1 MSDSTPTGQT
11 ARPIPAATVARK
23 RRFSVIWVI
32 PIVALAIAGWLAYVT
47 LSSRGPM
54 VKITFKDASGIEA
67 GKTTVKYLNVDIG
80 TVQNVHLSRDHTHV
94 VVAARMSKDIA
105 DSLRQNTQ
113 FWVETPRVSAQG
125 ISGLGT
131 LLSGPYIGMR
141 PGDGDRATEFKG
153 LEQPPVLTD
162 SSKGTQFTLHSP
174 TLGSIGPGSPIYY
187 RGIAVGEALGYKL
200 IEDQRGVNIEVF
212 IRAPYDELVRADSN
226 FWNASGIDVSIGTK
240 GVNIRTESLAALLA
254 GGIAF
259 ETPIE
264 STATEPAKAGTV
276 FPLYKSRENV
286 TEALF
291 TRRFRYILHFDS
303 SVSGLERGAPV
314 SFRGIQ
320 IGLVHSVRIDQKALE
335 AYVFSKLDEK
345 KTGKKKT
352 GEKKNGEAPEP
363 IVVTIDVQPE
373 RAGLMPAKDE
383 QQAYAVMALLV
394 RSNLRAQLISESL
407 LTGQLGIGLDFFPDA
422 KPAELKMGGKYPEI
436 PTVPSDFVQM
446 QKKFSKILD
455 NVAAIPLPQ
464 LVADLRKTVQDADA
478 LLNSE
483 AVQKAAKDMAPLIE
497 SLTETS
503 NAAQATLK
511 SADQMMDP
519 SMRFEMVR
527 LLRQLTEISRSI
539 RVLSNY
545 LEQHPEALIKGKGSP
560 GKP

>member
-1 MSDSTPTGQT
+1 MSDNTPAGQT
-11 ARPIPAATVARK
+11 PRPIPAAKAKQK
-23 RRFSVIWVI
+23 RRLSVIWII
-32 PIVALAIAGWLAYVT
+32 PLVALAIAAWLAYMT
-47 LSSRGPM
+47 LSQRGPM
-54 VKITFKDASGIEA
+54 ISITFKDASGIEA
-67 GKTTVKYLNVDIG
+67 GKTAVKYLDVDIG
-80 TVQNVHLSRDHTHV
+80 TVQTVRLSHDHTHV
-94 VVAARMSKDIA
+94 IVNARMSKDIA
-105 DSLRQNTQ
+105 DSLRTGTQ

-141 PGDGDRATEFKG
+141 PGGGEKANEFKG

-162 SSKGTQFTLHSP
+162 SSKGTQFTLHAP

-200 IEDQRGVNIEVF
+200 VEDQRGVNIEIF
-212 IRAPYDELVRADSN
+212 IRAPYDELVRAESN

-264 STATEPAKAGTV
+264 STAAEPAKAGTV

-291 TRRFRYILHFDS
+291 TRRFRYMLHFDS
-303 SVSGLERGAPV
+303 SVAGLERGSAV

-320 IGLVHSVRIDQKALE
+320 IGLVHDVRIDQKALE
-335 AYVFSKLDEK
+335 AYIFNTLEKEK
-345 KTGKKKT
+345 KGGKT
-352 GEKKNGEAPEP
+352 SEESPRP

-394 RSNLRAQLISESL
+394 RSKLRAQLISTSL
-407 LTGQLGIGLDFFPDA
+407 LTGQLGVGLDFFPDA

-446 QKKFSKILD
+446 EKKFSKILD
-455 NVAAIPLPQ
+455 NLAAMPLPQ

-483 AVQKAAKDMAPLIE
+483 AVQKAAKDLAPLIE
-497 SLTETS
+497 SLTQTS

-519 SMRFEMVR
+519 SMRFEMAR

-560 GKP
+560 SKP

>member
-1 MSDSTPTGQT
+1 MSDNTPAGQT
-11 ARPIPAATVARK
+11 PRPIPAAKVAKK
-23 RRFSVIWVI
+23 RRLSVIWII
-32 PIVALAIAGWLAYVT
+32 PLVALAIAAWLAYVT
-47 LSSRGPM
+47 LSERGPM
-54 VKITFKDASGIEA
+54 ISITFKDASGIEA
-67 GKTTVKYLNVDIG
+67 GKTSVRYLDVDIG
-80 TVQNVHLSRDHTHV
+80 TVQTVRLSHDQTHV
-94 VVAARMSKDIA
+94 VVHARMNKDIA
-105 DSLRQNTQ
+105 DSLRKGTQ

-141 PGDGDRATEFKG
+141 PGEGESINEFKG

-162 SSKGTQFTLHSP
+162 SSKGTQFTLHAP

-200 IEDQRGVNIEVF
+200 MEDQHGINIEIF

-226 FWNASGIDVSIGTK
+226 FWNASGIDVSIGAK
-240 GVNIRTESLAALLA
+240 GVNIRTESLASLLA

-264 STATEPAKAGTV
+264 STAAEPAKGGTV
-276 FPLYKSRENV
+276 FPLYKSREGV
-286 TEALF
+286 QEALF
-291 TRRFRYILHFDS
+291 TRRFRYIVHFDS
-303 SVSGLERGAPV
+303 SVAGLERGSAV

-320 IGLVHSVRIDQKALE
+320 IGLVHDVRIDQKALE
-335 AYVFSKLDEK
+335 AYIFSTLDKEK
-345 KTGKKKT
+345 K
-352 GEKKNGEAPEP
+352 GEKKIKAPESPRP
-363 IVVTIDVQPE
+363 IIVTIDVQPE

-383 QQAYAVMALLV
+383 KQAYAVMALLV
-394 RSNLRAQLISESL
+394 RSNLRAQLISTSL
-407 LTGQLGIGLDFFPDA
+407 LTGGMGVGLDFFPEA
-422 KPAELKMGGKYPEI
+422 KPAELKMDGKYPEI

-446 QKKFSKILD
+446 EKKFSKLLD
-455 NVAAIPLPQ
+455 NLAAMPLPQ
-464 LVADLRKTVQDADA
+464 LVADLRKTIQDANT

-483 AVQKAAKDMAPLIE
+483 AVQKAAKDLAPLIE

-503 NAAQATLK
+503 NAAQTTLK

-545 LEQHPEALIKGKGSP
+545 LEQHPESLIKGKGSP
-560 GKP
+560 SKP

>member
-1 MSDSTPTGQT
+1 MSDNTPAGQT
-11 ARPIPAATVARK
+11 PRPIPAAKIARK
-23 RRFSVIWVI
+23 RRLSVIWII
-32 PIVALAIAGWLAYVT
+32 PLVALAIAAWLAYVT
-47 LSSRGPM
+47 LSERGPM
-54 VKITFKDASGIEA
+54 ITITFKDASGIEA
-67 GKTTVKYLNVDIG
+67 GKTTVKYLDVDIG
-80 TVQNVHLSRDHTHV
+80 TVQTVRLSHDQTHV
-94 VVAARMSKDIA
+94 VVNARMSKDIA
-105 DSLRQNTQ
+105 DSLRKGTQ

-141 PGDGDRATEFKG
+141 PGEGERANEFKG

-162 SSKGTQFTLHSP
+162 SSKGTQFTLRAP

-200 IEDQRGVNIEVF
+200 VEDQRGINIEIF

-240 GVNIRTESLAALLA
+240 GVNVRTESLAALLA

-264 STATEPAKAGTV
+264 STAAEPAKAGTT
-276 FPLYKSRENV
+276 FPLYKSREGV
-286 TEALF
+286 QEALF
-291 TRRFRYILHFDS
+291 TRRFRYMVHFDS
-303 SVSGLERGAPV
+303 SVAGLERGSAV

-320 IGLVHSVRIDQKALE
+320 IGLVHDVRIDQKALE
-335 AYVFSKLDEK
+335 AYIFSVLDKEK
-345 KTGKKKT
+345 K
-352 GEKKNGEAPEP
+352 GEKKNEEAPRP

-394 RSNLRAQLISESL
+394 RSKLRAQLISTSL
-407 LTGQLGIGLDFFPDA
+407 LTGQMGVGLDFFPDA

-446 QKKFSKILD
+446 EKKFSKILD
-455 NVAAIPLPQ
+455 NLAAMPLPQ

-497 SLTETS
+497 SLTQTS

-519 SMRFEMVR
+519 SMRFEMAR

-560 GKP
+560 SKP